1 MAEYAAM
8 PSCTRVPWM
17 PLQIQSRLNLSFP
30 RNVYAKLSKREY
42 YLHGKTY
49 LTSRTVLLKVH
60 EVCPPLCTAIRGS
73 HCLNGSSL
81 RCYCMGT
88 LINPENVIPLSWAS
102 SVDEVLLVIS
112 VFFAY
117 MAGAIPNSRTVPI
130 AKMENSDH
138 FSTASTSTAYG
149 RCSENDRESDLNDC
163 WGEVKQKI
171 LDALSAHELDG
182 NLHPGAVDSEIQR
195 EQCPLS
201 MLALAEGPRLRLL
214 LATLQRL
221 QKEAG
226 IINDITQNQEVA
238 NQDIWLLIA
247 SKILKDS
254 VRTACVKWLEDEL
267 SLKTGDPSMK
277 LIDRISGKLKGDDT
291 VSQTID
297 RTGKTELFADL
308 LFFHRFGY
316 VRTASFYD
324 SRFLILYGVD
334 ILEDLVITMADG
346 IASIYLDLISVDSNM
361 SNEINSLGLAL
372 CMLSTRA
379 LQRLRNEVALNQW
392 LQQNFASVV
401 SMYEDQFELFILCS
415 KKLEDPLES
424 EKSVWSKIFTR
435 WRLTTAPS
443 FSYIQISRVFL
454 PVKRTKEL
462 RALTGWRYYFSLFL
476 EFSDITMP
484 FIKTIFTKVS
494 NAVSFFLVYM
504 IGRSLGL
511 IFSGIRQSLGWR

>member
-1 MAEYAAM
+1 M
-8 PSCTRVPWM
+8 PSCTRVPRTT
-17 PLQIQSRLNLSFP
+17 LQIQSRLNLSFP

-42 YLHGKTY
+42 YFRGKTY
-49 LTSRTVLLKVH
+49 LTSRPLLLKVH
-60 EVCPPLCTAIRGS
+60 EVGPLCTAIRGS
-73 HCLNGSSL
+73 HCWNGRSL

-112 VFFAY
+112 IFFAY
-117 MAGAIPNSRTVPI
+117 LAGAIPNTRTVPI
-130 AKMENSDH
+130 AKKENSDH
-138 FSTASTSTAYG
+138 FSEASTSTAYG
-149 RCSENDRESDLNDC
+149 RCSESDIESDLNDC
-163 WGEVKQKI
+163 WGEVKEKI

-195 EQCPLS
+195 KQCPLS

-221 QKEAG
+221 QKE
-226 IINDITQNQEVA
+226 INNITQNQGVA

-247 SKILKDS
+247 SKILKGS

-324 SRFLILYGVD
+324 SRFLILHGVG

-346 IASIYLDLISVDSNM
+346 IASIYLELISVDSNM

-372 CMLSTRA
+372 CTLSTRA

-401 SMYEDQFELFILCS
+401 SMYEDQFELSILCS
-415 KKLEDPLES
+415 KKLEDPLEN
-424 EKSVWSKIFTR
+424 EKSVWSKIFTHWR
-435 WRLTTAPS
+435 WTTAPS
-443 FSYIQISRVFL
+443 FSYIQISRVSL